1 MTSFSKIINFLL
13 RIKKRL
19 LIYYFFYY
27 INKLF
32 NNLTSNIIHILNL
45 IDFNT
50 KNVDY
55 GTKIYTNGRLIL
67 DIYPESKVKI
77 GNNVSL
83 ISNSRRCTAS
93 NLYSPIKFKTFSETS
108 EIIIGNNVGL
118 NGTSI
123 TSRTQKICIGDNTM
137 IAGNVTIMDSNFHN
151 PWPPD
156 KRLFFPG
163 TQDDENVI
171 IGKNCWIG
179 LNSIILKGVNIG
191 DNSVIGAGS
200 LVLTD
205 IPPNCLAAGNPA
217 KVIKYYKDDKL

>member
-1 MTSFSKIINFLL
+1 MDKILSN
-13 RIKKRL
+13 
-19 LIYYFFYY
+19 LI
-27 INKLF
+27 
-32 NNLTSNIIHILNL
+32 SNIIHIFNL
-45 IDFNT
+45 INLNI
-50 KNVDY
+50 KNVEY
-55 GTKIYTNGRLIL
+55 GKNLYTNGMLIL

-93 NLYSPIKFKTFSETS
+93 SLYSPIKFKTFSETS
-108 EIIIGNNVGL
+108 EIIIGNNVSL

-137 IAGNVTIMDSNFHN
+137 IAANVIIIDSNFHN

-156 KRLFFPG
+156 KRVFFPG

-191 DNSVIGAGS
+191 NNSVIGAGS